1 MDTSGLITAVQFGDF
16 RVVKEKIGSRLSPDT
31 VDDDGCSLLHWA
43 AINNRVGI
51 SLYLIERGA
60 DVNIQG
66 GLLMETP
73 LHWAVRKNFYRICQL
88 LIDHGADMTVRS
100 NTGLDVIHLACQLGN
115 MEMLFLLL
123 SSGANPNSL
132 NDVGDTPLM
141 AVINGKEFNIDMIR
155 LLLRMGADITI
166 QNPSNGNNA
175 LHAICQKKNKA
186 TVDVAFL
193 IATAPGSET
202 AAEAQ
207 NHYNV
212 TPWQVQYQLA
222 MQRKTRCL

>member
-1 MDTSGLITAVQFGDF
+1 MDSNSLIRAVQFGDF
-16 RVVKEKIGSRLSPDT
+16 RVVKEKIGSRSSPDT

-88 LIDHGADMTVRS
+88 LIDHGANLKARS
-100 NTGLDVIHLACQLGN
+100 TTGLDVIHLACQLGN
-115 MEMLFLLL
+115 LEMLFLLL
-123 SSGANPNSL
+123 SSGADPNTL

-141 AVINGKEFNIDMIR
+141 SIINGNEFNGEMIR
-155 LLLRMGADITI
+155 LLLRMGADVTI

-175 LHAICQKKNKA
+175 LHAICQKKHKA
-186 TVDVAFL
+186 ALSVAFL
-193 IATAPGSET
+193 IATAPGADT

-207 NHYNV
+207 NHNNS
-212 TPWQVQYQLA
+212 TPWQV
-222 MQRKTRCL
+222 R